1 MVIPKI
7 AFIVPF
13 NNGVINDII
22 LGIATAKGFF
32 AFTIVAL
39 DFGEEFAI
47 LLPRPD
53 GDVFAVTATAVGNL
67 RSKSYLI
74 CPIIAQ
80 V

>member
-1 MVIPKI
+1 MAFCGAFVVIPKI

-13 NNGVINDII
+13 NNGEINDVIF
-22 LGIATAKGFF
+22 GIATAKDFF

-53 GDVFAVTATAVGNL
+53 GDVFAVTTTAVGNP
-67 RSKSYLI
+67 RSKK
-74 CPIIAQ
+74 
-80 V
+80 